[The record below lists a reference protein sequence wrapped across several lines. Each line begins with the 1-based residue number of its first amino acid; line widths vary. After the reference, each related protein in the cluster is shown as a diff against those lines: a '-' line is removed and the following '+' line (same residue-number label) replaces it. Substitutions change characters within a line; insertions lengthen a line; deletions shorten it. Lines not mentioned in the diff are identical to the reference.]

1 MSGDLLDKADAL
13 MRRRSFV
20 AGSGS
25 ANAGPEPSAAPLDDS
40 AVEDLP
46 VLTDIVDDEPAV
58 IEAGTPSQL
67 DIERAVRQRVE
78 QLLME
83 RQVLLAREI
92 ERWLD
97 EQMPQLV
104 IRAMDGIT
112 DHLVA
117 LLANRAKDE
126 LLPLVDGALKRA
138 ETTEP
143 EADSAD

>member
-97 EQMPQLV
+97 EQMPTSYP
-104 IRAMDGIT
+104 RHGWHNRSSGGIARQSRQGRT
-112 DHLVA
+112 A
-117 LLANRAKDE
+117 ATGGRRIETSRNNRA
-126 LLPLVDGALKRA
+126 GSR
-138 ETTEP
+138 
-143 EADSAD
+143 